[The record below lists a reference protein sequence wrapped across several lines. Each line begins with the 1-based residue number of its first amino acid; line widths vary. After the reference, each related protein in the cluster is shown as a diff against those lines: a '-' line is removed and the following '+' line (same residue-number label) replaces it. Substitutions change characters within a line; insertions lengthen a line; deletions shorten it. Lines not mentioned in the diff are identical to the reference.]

1 MTSVA
6 PAGWYPDP
14 SGAPGHRWWDGAS
27 WSAAT
32 SPDMQPALATQ
43 VSGSTGWAPTTG
55 GVTAPQA
62 AAGNAWRPSP
72 ATGYPAQQQ
81 MGRAAPTGWAV
92 NRFALITMAVVALY
106 IVVAIES
113 GIVFIGI
120 LPLGLSL
127 RSKRA
132 GEPLA
137 PVAIGAAVLAILIA
151 IVVISGH

>member
-32 SPDMQPALATQ
+32 APDAQPVFAAQ
-43 VSGSTGWAPTTG
+43 A
-55 GVTAPQA
+55 A
-62 AAGNAWRPSP
+62 AAGNAWQPSS
-72 ATGYPAQQQ
+72 ANGYPAQPQLA
-81 MGRAAPTGWAV
+81 RATPTGWAV
-92 NRFALITMAVVALY
+92 NRYALITMAVVAVY
-106 IVVAIES
+106 IVIAVES
-113 GIVFIGI
+113 GVVFIGI

-127 RSKRA
+127 RSKRS

-137 PVAIGAAVLAILIA
+137 PLAIGAAVLSILIA
-151 IVVISGH
+151 LVVISGR

>member
-32 SPDMQPALATQ
+32 APDAQPVFATQ
-43 VSGSTGWAPTTG
+43 AVG
-55 GVTAPQA
+55 GV
-62 AAGNAWRPSP
+62 
-72 ATGYPAQQQ
+72 PAQHHV
-81 MGRAAPTGWAV
+81 RATPTGWAV
-92 NRFALITMAVVALY
+92 NRYALITLAVVALY
-106 IVVAIES
+106 IVLAVETS
-113 GIVFIGI
+113 FVVIGI

-137 PVAIGAAVLAILIA
+137 PVAIGAAVLAILVA
-151 IVVISGH
+151 IVVISGR

>member
-32 SPDMQPALATQ
+32 APEMQPAF
-43 VSGSTGWAPTTG
+43 
-55 GVTAPQA
+55 A
-62 AAGNAWRPSP
+62 AQGAANNAWQPSP
-72 ATGYPAQQQ
+72 APGYPAQQY
-81 MGRAAPTGWAV
+81 MSRAKPTGWAV
-92 NRFALITMAVVALY
+92 NRYALITMAVVALY
-106 IVVAIES
+106 IVVAVES

-151 IVVISGH
+151 LVVISGR

>member
-32 SPDMQPALATQ
+32 APDAQPALATQ
-43 VSGSTGWAPTTG
+43 ATGPTGWAPT
-55 GVTAPQA
+55 
-62 AAGNAWRPSP
+62 P
-72 ATGYPAQQQ
+72 ATGYPAQQP
-81 MGRAAPTGWAV
+81 MGRAKPTGWAV
-92 NRFALITMAVVALY
+92 NHYALITLGVVALY
-106 IVVAIES
+106 IVIAVETRF
-113 GIVFIGI
+113 VVIGI

-137 PVAIGAAVLAILIA
+137 PVAIAAAVIAILVA
-151 IVVISGH
+151 LVVISGH